1 MWSQELGSVIFMG
14 PFQLEIFY
22 DSMTSLTGLHDVFLE
37 LEM

>member
-14 PFQLEIFY
+14 PFQLGMFY
-22 DSMTSLTGLHDVFLE
+22 DSMTSLTWLHNVFLE